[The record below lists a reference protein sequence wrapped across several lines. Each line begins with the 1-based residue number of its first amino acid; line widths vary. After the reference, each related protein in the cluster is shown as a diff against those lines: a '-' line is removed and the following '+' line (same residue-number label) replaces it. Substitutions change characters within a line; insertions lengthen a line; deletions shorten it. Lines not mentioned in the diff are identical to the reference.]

1 MKQKK
6 TYVPAEMLICRIRN
20 ADLLAASAETLQSA
34 DQGEDIVIS
43 W

>member
-6 TYVPAEMLICRIRN
+6 PYAPAEISVCGIRS